1 MNAFSRKILPFLIV
15 CVPVALTIRAQQ
27 QPQQAPDFSKV
38 QVKVQKLAENVYVLQ
53 SSGVPA
59 GMGNIGVFA
68 GDDGIVLVDS
78 QLVEL
83 GPKIDAALK
92 TITDKP
98 VKYVL
103 NTHWHGDHT
112 GGNAYWGKTAVL
124 IAQDNVPKTMQK
136 EPDRRIT
143 DLSVSLPTVTFANQL
158 ALHINGGEVR
168 AMYFGRAHTDG
179 DVIVFFPG
187 GSVVHMGDVF
197 TNFDPPHFPALD
209 NDNDGTGGPEGAIAA
224 IEYVLAHAPDDAKVI
239 PGHGAV
245 ASKVE
250 LRKYLDVVKATTA
263 VVQAGINQGKS
274 LDQLKQ
280 EKVLAQW
287 DYLDSPPI
295 KTDVYLERL
304 YKSLVQKKS
313 GSAAGS
319 GGR

>member
-1 MNAFSRKILPFLIV
+1 MRKFAFAFLLLPF
-15 CVPVALTIRAQQ
+15 CVALTTLAQQ
-27 QPQQAPDFSKV
+27 PAQQAPDLSKV
-38 QVKVQKLAENVYVLQ
+38 QVKVQKLAENVFVLQ
-53 SSGVPA
+53 SSGAQA

-83 GPKIDAALK
+83 GPKIEAALK
-92 TITDKP
+92 TVSDKP

-112 GGNAYWGKTAVL
+112 GGNAYFGKTAVV

-143 DLSVSLPTVTFANQL
+143 NLAVSLPSMTFGSQL

-179 DVIVFFPG
+179 DVIVLFPG
-187 GSVVHMGDVF
+187 ASVIHMGDIF

-224 IEYVLAHAPDDAKVI
+224 IEYVLAHAPDDAKII

-250 LRKYLDVVKATTA
+250 LRKYLDVIKATTA
-263 VVQAGINQGKS
+263 VVQAGIRQGKS
-274 LDQLKQ
+274 LDQLKG

-287 DYLDSPPI
+287 EYLESPPI
-295 KTDVYLERL
+295 KSDVYLERL
-304 YKSLVQKKS
+304 YKSLTAKKS
-313 GSAAGS
+313 S
-319 GGR
+319 GTGDDQ

>member
-1 MNAFSRKILPFLIV
+1 MRKSGFAFVVLSLASITTL
-15 CVPVALTIRAQQ
+15 AQQ
-27 QPQQAPDFSKV
+27 PPQQAPDFSKA
-38 QVKVQKLAENVYVLQ
+38 QVKVQKLADNVYVLQ
-53 SSGVPA
+53 SSGVQA

-92 TITDKP
+92 TISDKP

-124 IAQDNVPKTMQK
+124 IAQENVPKTMQK

-143 DLSVSLPTVTFANQL
+143 DLPVSLPNITFSHEL
-158 ALHINGGEVR
+158 ALHVNGGELR
-168 AMYFGRAHTDG
+168 AMFFGRAHTDG
-179 DVIVFFPG
+179 DVAVFFPG
-187 GSVVHMGDVF
+187 NSVVHLGDIF

-209 NDNDGTGGPEGAIAA
+209 SDNDGTGGPEGEIAS
-224 IEYVLAHAPDDAKVI
+224 IEYVLAHAPDDAKII
-239 PGHGAV
+239 PGHGVV

-250 LRKYLDVVKATTA
+250 LRKYLDVVKATTE

-274 LDQLKQ
+274 LDQLKE
-280 EKVLAQW
+280 EKVLARWQ
-287 DYLDSPPI
+287 YLETPPI

-304 YKSLVQKKS
+304 YKSLTSKS
-313 GSAAGS
+313 TGSAGS
-319 GGR
+319 GGQ

>member
-1 MNAFSRKILPFLIV
+1 MSAFSRSILAFLIFCLPFALI
-15 CVPVALTIRAQQ
+15 TRAQQ
-27 QPQQAPDFSKV
+27 PPQQAPDFSKV
-38 QVKVQKLAENVYVLQ
+38 QVKVQKLADNVYVLQ
-53 SSGVPA
+53 SSGVQA

-68 GDDGIVLVDS
+68 GNDGIVLVDS

-83 GPKIDAALK
+83 GPKIDATLK
-92 TITDKP
+92 TISDKP
-98 VKYVL
+98 VKYVI

-124 IAQDNVPKTMQK
+124 IAQDNVPKTMQN

-143 DLSVSLPTVTFANQL
+143 DLPVSLPTVTFGNEF
-158 ALHINGGEVR
+158 ALHINGGEVL

-179 DVIVFFPG
+179 DALVFFPG
-187 GSVVHMGDVF
+187 GNVVHMGDVF
-197 TNFDPPHFPALD
+197 TNFDPPHFPAID
-209 NDNDGTGGPEGAIAA
+209 NDNDGTGGPEGEIAA
-224 IEYVLAHAPDDAKVI
+224 IEYVLAHAPDDAKIV

-250 LRKYLDVVKATTA
+250 LRKYLDVVKATTVA
-263 VVQAGINQGKS
+263 VQAGISQGKS

-304 YKSLVQKKS
+304 YKSLAPKKS
-313 GSAAGS
+313 GGATGS
-319 GGR
+319 GGK

>member
-1 MNAFSRKILPFLIV
+1 MRSFTF
-15 CVPVALTIRAQQ
+15 CVPALILAIAAAGFAQ
-27 QPQQAPDFSKV
+27 QPQQQAPDLSKV
-38 QVKVQKLAENVYVLQ
+38 QVKVQKLADNVYVLQ
-53 SSGVPA
+53 SSGVQA

-83 GPKIDAALK
+83 GPKIEAALK
-92 TITDKP
+92 TVSDKP

-112 GGNAYWGKTAVL
+112 GGNAYFGKTAVL

-143 DLSVSLPTVTFANQL
+143 NLPVSLPAITFSNQF
-158 ALHINGGEVR
+158 ALRINGGELR

-179 DVIVFFPG
+179 DVVVFFPG
-187 GSVVHMGDVF
+187 NTAVHMGDIF

-209 NDNDGTGGPEGAIAA
+209 NDNDGTGGPEGAVAA
-224 IEYVLAHAPDDAKVI
+224 IDYVLAHAPDDAKII
-239 PGHGAV
+239 PGHGVV

-250 LRKYLDVVKATTA
+250 LRKYLDVIEATTA

-287 DYLDSPPI
+287 DYLESPPI
-295 KTDVYLERL
+295 KEDVYLERL
-304 YKSLVQKKS
+304 YKSLTAKK
-313 GSAAGS
+313 GFAAGDAK
-319 GGR
+319 

>member
-1 MNAFSRKILPFLIV
+1 MLMRKFLLLLLSFCI
-15 CVPVALTIRAQQ
+15 ALTIRAQQ
-27 QPQQAPDFSKV
+27 PPQQAPDFSKA
-38 QVKVQKLAENVYVLQ
+38 QVKVQELAENVFVLQ
-53 SSGVPA
+53 SSGVQA

-68 GDDGIVLVDS
+68 GNEGILLVDS

-92 TITDKP
+92 TISDKP

-143 DLSVSLPTVTFANQL
+143 DLPVSLPTMTFGNQL

-179 DVIVFFPG
+179 DVVVFFPR

-197 TNFDPPHFPALD
+197 TNFDPPHYPALD
-209 NDNDGTGGPEGAIAA
+209 SDDDGTGGPEGEIAA
-224 IEYVLAHAPDDAKVI
+224 IEYVLTHAPDDAKII
-239 PGHGAV
+239 PGHGAL
-245 ASKVE
+245 ASKAE
-250 LRKYLDVVKATTA
+250 LRKYLDVIKATTA
-263 VVQAGINQGKS
+263 VVQAGIKQGKS

-295 KTDVYLERL
+295 RTDVYLERL
-304 YKSLVQKKS
+304 YKSLASKND
-313 GSAAGS
+313 AGTS
-319 GGR
+319 GGQ

>member
-1 MNAFSRKILPFLIV
+1 
-15 CVPVALTIRAQQ
+15 
-27 QPQQAPDFSKV
+27 
-38 QVKVQKLAENVYVLQ
+38 VQKLAENVYVLQ
-53 SSGVPA
+53 SSGVQA

-92 TITDKP
+92 TISDKP

-136 EPDRRIT
+136 KPDRRIT
-143 DLSVSLPTVTFANQL
+143 DLPVSLPTVTFANQF

-209 NDNDGTGGPEGAIAA
+209 NDNDGTGGPEGAIAG
-224 IEYVLAHAPDDAKVI
+224 IEYVLAHAPDDAKMI

-304 YKSLVQKKS
+304 YKSLVQKKT
-313 GSAAGS
+313 GS
-319 GGR
+319 GQ

>member
-1 MNAFSRKILPFLIV
+1 MSAFSRNILAFLIFSF
-15 CVPVALTIRAQQ
+15 PLALITRAQQ
-27 QPQQAPDFSKV
+27 PPQQAPDFSKV
-38 QVKVQKLAENVYVLQ
+38 QVKVQKLADNVYVLQ
-53 SSGVPA
+53 SSGVQA

-68 GDDGIVLVDS
+68 GNDGIVLVDS

-83 GPKIDAALK
+83 GPKIDATLK
-92 TITDKP
+92 TISDKP
-98 VKYVL
+98 VKYVI

-124 IAQDNVPKTMQK
+124 IAQDNVPKTMQN

-143 DLSVSLPTVTFANQL
+143 DLPVSLPTVTFGNEF
-158 ALHINGGEVR
+158 ALRINGGEVR

-179 DVIVFFPG
+179 DVVVFFPG

-197 TNFDPPHFPALD
+197 TNFDPPHFPAID
-209 NDNDGTGGPEGAIAA
+209 NDNDGTGGPEGEIAA
-224 IEYVLAHAPDDAKVI
+224 IEYVLAHAPDDAKIV

-250 LRKYLDVVKATTA
+250 LRKYLDVVKATTVA
-263 VVQAGINQGKS
+263 VQAGISQGKS

-304 YKSLVQKKS
+304 YKSLAPKKS
-313 GSAAGS
+313 GGATGS
-319 GGR
+319 GGK

>member
-1 MNAFSRKILPFLIV
+1 MSAFSRNILAFLIFSF
-15 CVPVALTIRAQQ
+15 PLALITRAQQ
-27 QPQQAPDFSKV
+27 PPQQAPDFSKV
-38 QVKVQKLAENVYVLQ
+38 QVKVQKLADNVYVLQ
-53 SSGVPA
+53 SSGVQA
-59 GMGNIGVFA
+59 GMGNVGVFA
-68 GDDGIVLVDS
+68 GNDGIVLVDS

-83 GPKIDAALK
+83 GPKIDATLK
-92 TITDKP
+92 TISDKP
-98 VKYVL
+98 VKYVI

-124 IAQDNVPKTMQK
+124 IAQDNVPKTMQN

-143 DLSVSLPTVTFANQL
+143 DLPVSLPTVTFGNEC

-179 DVIVFFPG
+179 DVVVFFPG

-197 TNFDPPHFPALD
+197 TNFDPPHFPAID
-209 NDNDGTGGPEGAIAA
+209 NDNDGTGGPEGEIAA
-224 IEYVLAHAPDDAKVI
+224 IEYVLAHAPDDAKIV
-239 PGHGAV
+239 PGHGVV

-250 LRKYLDVVKATTA
+250 LKKYLDVVKATTA
-263 VVQAGINQGKS
+263 VVQAGISQGKS

-304 YKSLVQKKS
+304 YKSLAPKKS
-313 GSAAGS
+313 GSAIGT
-319 GGR
+319 GGK

>member
-1 MNAFSRKILPFLIV
+1 MKAFGRKILPFLIV
-15 CVPVALTIRAQQ
+15 CAPVAFTIRAQQ

-53 SSGVPA
+53 SSGVQA

-92 TITDKP
+92 TISDKR

-143 DLSVSLPTVTFANQL
+143 DLPVSLPTVTFANQF

-209 NDNDGTGGPEGAIAA
+209 NDNDGTGGPEGAIAG
-224 IEYVLAHAPDDAKVI
+224 IEYVLAHAPDDAKMI

-304 YKSLVQKKS
+304 YKSLVQKKN
-313 GSAAGS
+313 GSATGS
-319 GGR
+319 GQ

>member
-1 MNAFSRKILPFLIV
+1 MRKSALVFLFFLFGT
-15 CVPVALTIRAQQ
+15 LTTPAQQ
-27 QPQQAPDFSKV
+27 PPQQAPDFSKV
-38 QVKVQKLAENVYVLQ
+38 QVKVQKLAENVFVLQ
-53 SSGVPA
+53 SSGVNA

-68 GDDGIVLVDS
+68 GNDGIVLVDS

-83 GPKIDAALK
+83 GPKIDSALK
-92 TITDKP
+92 TISDKP

-124 IAQDNVPKTMQK
+124 IAQDNVPKAMQK

-143 DLSVSLPTVTFANQL
+143 DLPVSVPSVTFSNQF

-179 DVIVFFPG
+179 DAVVFFPG
-187 GSVVHMGDVF
+187 GSVIHMGDIF

-209 NDNDGTGGPEGAIAA
+209 SDNDGSGGPEGEIAA
-224 IEYVLAHAPDDAKVI
+224 IEYVLAHAQDDAKII
-239 PGHGAV
+239 PGHGVV
-245 ASKVE
+245 ASKAE

-274 LDQLKQ
+274 LEQLKQ

-287 DYLDSPPI
+287 DALESPPI
-295 KTDVYLERL
+295 TSDVYLERL
-304 YKSLVQKKS
+304 YKSLVTRKS
-313 GSAAGS
+313 GTAGS
-319 GGR
+319 AK